1 MRIFVTGATGFVGS
15 AVVAELI
22 GAGHSVLGLARS
34 DANADALEAAG
45 AEVHRGALEDLD
57 SLRRGAAGSDGV
69 IHCAFIHDF
78 SNFAASAAADR
89 RAIEAMGEALENSG
103 RALIVSSG
111 VALLAPGV
119 VSTEAARRSPDSP
132 IPRVSEDAALA
143 FAPRGAAGMAV
154 RLAPTVHGAGD
165 HGFVPALIAI
175 AREKGVSAYVG
186 DGSNRWPAVHRL
198 DAARVYRL
206 ALEKGAPGGVYH
218 AVAEEGVPFREIAAM
233 IGERLGVPVASV
245 PPEKAGE
252 HFGFL
257 GMFVGLDMPSSS
269 AITRAALG
277 WAPTGPGLIADIEQ
291 HYFAAG

>member
-15 AVVAELI
+15 AVVADLI

-34 DANADALEAAG
+34 NANADALEAAG
-45 AEVHRGALEDLD
+45 AEVHRGSLEDLD
-57 SLRRGAAGSDGV
+57 SLKRGAAGSDGV

-78 SNFAASAAADR
+78 SKFAENGAIDK

-103 RALIVSSG
+103 RPLIVSSG
-111 VALLAPGV
+111 VALLPSGE
-119 VSTEAARRSPDSP
+119 VSTERSRRPAGSNF
-132 IPRVSEDAALA
+132 PRVSEEAALG
-143 FAPRGAAGMAV
+143 FAPRGVAGMAV
-154 RLAPTVHGAGD
+154 RLSPTVHGAGD
-165 HGFVPALIAI
+165 HGFVPLLMAI

-186 DGSNRWPAVHRL
+186 DGLNRWPAVHRL

-206 ALEKGAPGGVYH
+206 ALEKGAPGAIYH
-218 AVAEEGVPFREIAAM
+218 AVAEEGVPFRDIAGA

-245 PPEKAGE
+245 PPETAAG

-257 GMFVGLDMPSSS
+257 GMFAGLDMPSSS

-277 WAPTGPGLIADIEQ
+277 WSPTGPGLLADIDQ
-291 HYFAAG
+291 HYSAA